1 MLDTSCGDE
10 YEKKLK
16 DYVSAQDDVVRVDV
30 LRSRMFGS
38 KIYIDLEIEVDGDKS
53 LRESHAVAE
62 RVHSSVERNFTDIKH
77 KMCIRDRVKDASV
90 LPKAQPLVIVK
101 APAIAE
107 HPAALGYG
115 IVGAPDGEHAA
126 EIRPFRVHRVK
137 VEVSGVQVHRF
148 KAELAVKV
156 AVEIA
161 RKIGLPED
169 VIADASEI
177 VGSEYLSDGGTER
190 PPIRRPQTWQ
200 PPCLAVSWS
209 HRR

>member
-77 KMCIRDRVKDASV
+77 IMIHVN
-90 LPKAQPLVIVK
+90 
-101 APAIAE
+101 PAN
-107 HPAALGYG
+107 
-115 IVGAPDGEHAA
+115 
-126 EIRPFRVHRVK
+126 
-137 VEVSGVQVHRF
+137 
-148 KAELAVKV
+148 
-156 AVEIA
+156 
-161 RKIGLPED
+161 
-169 VIADASEI
+169 
-177 VGSEYLSDGGTER
+177 
-190 PPIRRPQTWQ
+190 
-200 PPCLAVSWS
+200 
-209 HRR
+209 